1 MVVIGYVNTK
11 EVMPHML
18 DKERSS
24 KLILSATNMVL
35 AVFSYQYS
43 ILTSDKEGQYQRPKE
58 TRIIGDKGDEYPS
71 DYDKDHVNAGLN
83 MVISVWR

>member
-24 KLILSATNMVL
+24 KLILSTTNMVL
-35 AVFSYQYS
+35 AVVAADTVVQSIILISIFSYQYS
-43 ILTSDKEGQYQRPKE
+43 ILTSDKEGQRRTQRD
-58 TRIIGDKGDEYPS
+58 RY
-71 DYDKDHVNAGLN
+71 N
-83 MVISVWR
+83 WR

>member
-43 ILTSDKEGQYQRPKE
+43 ILTSDKEGQYQRPKRHVYLE
-58 TRIIGDKGDEYPS
+58 IRGMNILVITTRTMSMLD
-71 DYDKDHVNAGLN
+71 
-83 MVISVWR
+83 